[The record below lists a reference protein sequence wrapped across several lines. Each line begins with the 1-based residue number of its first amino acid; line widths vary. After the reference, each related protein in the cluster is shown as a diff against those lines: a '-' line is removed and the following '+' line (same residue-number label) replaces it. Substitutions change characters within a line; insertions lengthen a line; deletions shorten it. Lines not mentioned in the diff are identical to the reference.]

1 MNFNNPTNPKLMIE
15 SNIKKL
21 QSNRL
26 LFFGVLLFFLGLLV
40 GLFIPLMANPR
51 MGLTTHLEGVM
62 NGIFLVVLGLIWV
75 KIEVSSSW
83 LKTAFWLT
91 LYGSFANFIAVL
103 IAAITGAGK
112 MMPIA
117 GGQEGSAI
125 IEGIVSFLL
134 ISLALAMLTVC
145 IIALSGLYRHMKLE
159 HK

>member
-1 MNFNNPTNPKLMIE
+1 MIE

-26 LFFGVLLFFLGLLV
+26 LFYGVLLFFFGLLV

-62 NGIFLVVLGLIWV
+62 NGIFLVVLGLIWT
-75 KIEVSSSW
+75 KIEASSFW
-83 LKTAFWLT
+83 LKTAFWLS

-103 IAAITGAGK
+103 IAAITGTGK

-117 GGQEGSAI
+117 GGQEGGPF

-145 IIALSGLYRHMKLE
+145 VIVLSGLYRHMKLE